1 LVRDHLP
8 RRGGQEINT
17 GEAGIEERLRA
28 LERSFPH
35 WQAHIPD
42 SLAHSCR
49 LADEVTAPAL
59 HLATSLRSFALSASG
74 LRRPRDRGRRR
85 GCATGQSGPGQL
97 SALHHPRPGSGA
109 ALASPKRRGA
119 ERMGLLASSNAARL
133 KPHGVFVKAKIEPA
147 KWFLAPSDD
156 VRSSDAL
163 EDAGTS
169 STSRV

>member
-59 HLATSLRSFALSASG
+59 HLATSLRSFALSASDFVG
-74 LRRPRDRGRRR
+74 RDRGRCR

-97 SALHHPRPGSGA
+97 SALHHA
-109 ALASPKRRGA
+109 TWIWRGA
-119 ERMGLLASSNAARL
+119 GFA
-133 KPHGVFVKAKIEPA
+133 
-147 KWFLAPSDD
+147 
-156 VRSSDAL
+156 
-163 EDAGTS
+163 
-169 STSRV
+169 